1 VLLKRVCVFAH
12 SNGHIVISGTKYV
25 SFWLLQA
32 DEAWHAPYHQLRHF
46 KQVHHHLRVP
56 ASPSTATAAAAAA
69 ATAGMDTA
77 AEDGSSSSDQ
87 QWEGLADWLQQQ
99 RQRMA
104 ASDKL
109 AVLQQRQQDSGGPA
123 AIARLSS
130 LQMRML
136 KALGV

>member
-1 VLLKRVCVFAH
+1 
-12 SNGHIVISGTKYV
+12 
-25 SFWLLQA
+25 
-32 DEAWHAPYHQLRHF
+32 
-46 KQVHHHLRVP
+46 
-56 ASPSTATAAAAAA
+56 
-69 ATAGMDTA
+69 MDTA

-109 AVLQQRQQDSGGPA
+109 AVHLQQRQQDLAVSA
-123 AIARLSS
+123 TSTRLSS

>member
-1 VLLKRVCVFAH
+1 LRELIYVF
-12 SNGHIVISGTKYV
+12 
-25 SFWLLQA
+25 LLQEV
-32 DEAWHAPYHQLRHF
+32 EAWHARYHQLRHF
-46 KQVHHHLRVP
+46 KQVHHHLKVP

-69 ATAGMDTA
+69 AAGLGTAT
-77 AEDGSSSSDQ
+77 EDGSSSSSTH

-99 RQRMA
+99 QQLMA

-109 AVLQQRQQDSGGPA
+109 AVHLQRQQGDSADPA
-123 AIARLSS
+123 TSTRLSS